1 MKLQKAAMFGLD
13 ARIAL
18 AIFGALSVISGA
30 ALYSAIQQARVT
42 STIVDLQELG
52 KSYEQYILDT
62 GQDLAINSQDIYI
75 DMYDLVEDNSVA
87 GWNGPYTSYEKG
99 PLAHVLK
106 YKDHPDIFI
115 IHGLDETWPAWSGTP
130 GNVKC
135 VAGKKC
141 MVYVGFD
148 GVPVDLANAID
159 EQIDGSV
166 DYLNGNV
173 RVFTIANNYH
183 VFIKQR
189 ATLSQP

>member
-30 ALYSAIQQARVT
+30 ALYSAIKQAKVT
-42 STIVDLQELG
+42 ATIVDMNELA

-87 GWNGPYTSYEKG
+87 GWNGPYTSHPKG
-99 PLAHVLK
+99 VLPHVLK
-106 YKDHPDIFI
+106 YKDYPDIFI

-130 GNVKC
+130 GDVKC
-135 VAGKKC
+135 VTGKKC
-141 MVYVGFD
+141 MVYVGID
-148 GVPVDLANAID
+148 GAPVDLVNAID

-173 RVFTIANNYH
+173 RVFTLANNYH
-183 VFIKQR
+183 LFIKQR
-189 ATLSQP
+189 PTLVQP